1 MGAVREL
8 RENVVPIRGSCQ
20 CGKIAYRLDAEP
32 TEAIE
37 CICSICRLKGSLLAA
52 FEPDLFHL
60 ETSRDDIAVYTFG
73 KHVIHHQFCKTCGCA
88 PFSEGTWPDGTPMV
102 AINLRCADVDLR
114 AIRITPF
121 DGASL

>member
-1 MGAVREL
+1 MYTQSSECRSGL
-8 RENVVPIRGSCQ
+8 C
-20 CGKIAYRLDAEP
+20 P
-32 TEAIE
+32 TRCVDTCCATSE
-37 CICSICRLKGSLLAA
+37 CAAGSICRLKGSLLAA

-102 AINLRCADVDLR
+102 AINLRCAEGIDLST
-114 AIRITPF
+114 IKITPF